1 MLILD
6 VFLRYGKL
14 LVKKKKGKNACMYL
28 LNKKIIE
35 VKELDTS
42 PFELINSGFGP
53 LVKFKMFPL
62 LFFQW

>member
-1 MLILD
+1 
-6 VFLRYGKL
+6 
-14 LVKKKKGKNACMYL
+14 MYL